1 MFDGMCWF
9 MAVIFIQNVKIPKNV
24 FGLIFYFDER
34 YCVHTISSKFPGGGD
49 GIRRV

>member
-1 MFDGMCWF
+1 MVDGVCWF
-9 MAVIFIQNVKIPKNV
+9 MAVIFILIVKIPKNV

-34 YCVHTISSKFPGGGD
+34 YCVHSVCSKFPGGGY